1 MRLLTRKRPAKAA
14 GYRSNEW
21 KGPRAAQSMDHR
33 QRARRIERL
42 LQSDIEQGLGLI
54 EKEASVAIGACNQC
68 VARIGGQRQRLAFQ
82 FFRPFE
88 KLAQRIAVQ
97 AVKDQHLA
105 A

>member
-42 LQSDIEQGLGLI
+42 ACCRRALCLSGWLVGAGAVCWTILMLSQQLGPVLHRGLEI
-54 EKEASVAIGACNQC
+54 KHVSVEGTHQ
-68 VARIGGQRQRLAFQ
+68 VT
-82 FFRPFE
+82 
-88 KLAQRIAVQ
+88 K
-97 AVKDQHLA
+97 
-105 A
+105 